1 MTKRKRIP
9 GWCIEIVSIIVYTF
23 LYILNN
29 FLTLLGNNLLKMS
42 KYMPYGSFNWVDPN
56 LDGLSEL
63 THHTFRFPI
72 L

>member
-1 MTKRKRIP
+1 MQRLIILSPRIMTKRKRIP
-9 GWCIEIVSIIVYTF
+9 GWCIEIVS
-23 LYILNN
+23 
-29 FLTLLGNNLLKMS
+29 NNLLKMS